1 MTFLNTLHYKK
12 RLIHRRKSMQSGTT
26 CLFIVIVLFFKKF
39 NAPWPL
45 FAQVYMSQAAQ
56 NYLITMLPLCCT
68 NRTASMSVYL
78 PDILWMPR

>member
-1 MTFLNTLHYKK
+1 MTFLNTLHYKNASFTDANPCNPAK
-12 RLIHRRKSMQSGTT
+12 T

-56 NYLITMLPLCCT
+56 NHLITMLPL
-68 NRTASMSVYL
+68 
-78 PDILWMPR
+78 